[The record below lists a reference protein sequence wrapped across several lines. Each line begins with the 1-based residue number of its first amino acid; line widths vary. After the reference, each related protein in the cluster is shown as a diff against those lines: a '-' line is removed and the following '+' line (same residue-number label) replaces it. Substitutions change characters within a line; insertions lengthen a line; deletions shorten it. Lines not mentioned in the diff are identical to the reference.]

1 MKSPRG
7 FRNNNPGNI
16 RQSKQR
22 FKGEVVPSKDAAF
35 KQFTDMAHGFRAIMC
50 ILRTYM
56 TKYELCNI
64 AKIIT
69 RWAPPAENDTQA
81 YISLVTKLMRGE
93 RRVERGERLPKA
105 PQGGEWREE
114 GGERIPKNLKPN
126 PDPSRREGSANSE
139 QTYSL
144 QFSSPFFF
152 SLISFPN
159 SVRQRSTFNVQR
171 SMFNVH
177 SRCHALITSL

>member
-81 YISLVTKLMRGE
+81 YISLVEKLTGFHRF
-93 RRVERGERLPKA
+93 K
-105 PQGGEWREE
+105 
-114 GGERIPKNLKPN
+114 K
-126 PDPSRREGSANSE
+126 
-139 QTYSL
+139 L
-144 QFSSPFFF
+144 QFNMVTICNLSAAIAFVENGEM
-152 SLISFPN
+152 PN
-159 SVRQRSTFNVQR
+159 YKEVIAAW
-171 SMFNVH
+171 H
-177 SRCHALITSL
+177 LL